1 MSTRGARRFI
11 ADLLAGR
18 RPRRFRADDADVGSL
33 RAAITLRVAQPGGAT
48 PRAEFR
54 EELHQRLAAALAPE
68 TGPTPRDAPSR
79 PSWLAGPTTRR
90 ALVAR
95 AAGIAAVAGTAG
107 AAAEYLLNPGI
118 PTPNTA
124 QETLKPNTGTWHTV
138 SASTELTE
146 GAVQRFDLGTVTGF
160 LTRTDGAPQAV
171 SGICTHLGCTLALNA
186 PARRLDCPCHTTSFA
201 LDGHLLRYQLAVP
214 PRPLPKLQVREADG
228 VVQVYAP
235 DTAV

>member
-18 RPRRFRADDADVGSL
+18 RPRRFRADEADVGSL
-33 RAAITLRVAQPGGAT
+33 RAAITLRAAQPGGGT

-68 TGPTPRDAPSR
+68 TEPTPRDAPAR
-79 PSWLAGPTTRR
+79 PSWLVGPTTRR

-95 AAGIAAVAGTAG
+95 AAGIATVAAAAG
-107 AAAEYLLNPGI
+107 AAAEHALTSGKPA
-118 PTPNTA
+118 PSTA
-124 QETLKPNTGTWHTV
+124 QETLTPNTGTWHTV

-160 LTRTDGAPQAV
+160 LTRTDGVAAAV

-201 LDGHLLRYQLAVP
+201 LDGQLVRYQLAVP

-235 DTAV
+235 DTGV

>member
-18 RPRRFRADDADVGSL
+18 RPRPFRAGEADLPEL
-33 RAAITLRVAQPGGAT
+33 RAAITLRAAQPDGAT

-54 EELHQRLAAALAPE
+54 EELHQRLSAALATE
-68 TGPTPRDAPSR
+68 TDRPSHVAPAR
-79 PSWLAGPTTRR
+79 PSWLGANTTRR

-95 AAGIAAVAGTAG
+95 AAGIATVAAAAG
-107 AAAEYLLNPGI
+107 AAAEHALTSGKPA
-118 PTPNTA
+118 PSTA
-124 QETLKPNTGTWHTV
+124 QETLTPNTGTWHTV
-138 SASTELTE
+138 STSTELTE

-160 LTRTDGAPQAV
+160 ITRTDGAVAAV

-186 PARRLDCPCHTTSFA
+186 SARRLDCPCHTTSFA

-214 PRPLPKLQVREADG
+214 PRPLPTLQVRETDG